1 MAEKTWGLRF
11 NEYPNYHRFG
21 KGQKPEGCPEWLES
35 NQFQTWQKQ
44 GLIIWNNTDRKI
56 ESLLGTEAMELL
68 SALVSQDAWKSS
80 GVSITRLVHR
90 IELNLPPL
98 KKRKKGEPE
107 PVIEKPKGEDVYEEI
122 IHLPP
127 EAGYELI
134 ELLESKKQI
143 ITQMAEQEKKRAQ
156 EALGRVY
163 DILFELS
170 HKHEM
175 KEFDFKTRSF
185 EWQRD
190 GDTHITCS
198 YQTGEGR
205 IWLAEDKLFWNTC
218 VKREGHVGN
227 SHRFIKFIEAVD
239 WVEKEIVNL
248 ANEPDVKKEVG
259 ILSEDEIKT
268 NRLRLK
274 TKLINGPSWI
284 NAARMEPQRI
294 TYKVLIDLEAK
305 PISYKSFETICGDTH
320 KFPDRYPTPGKLA
333 NDIHL
338 DAGHFQ
344 ISQMLGDNSEHFRF
358 VSLTTYYQET
368 SVAEQAQQVW
378 NQSRMLQ
385 LFKTGE
391 IVRGRFGYQEVETGY
406 ITLLGAC
413 GQTDHVWREEENR
426 SEFMES
432 KALRESLSF
441 ALDVNDYRDFLGL
454 SPELISDERLLES
467 MHKTKSDSKFIPD
480 EARRESL
487 VWLAQHKPLD

>member
-1 MAEKTWGLRF
+1 MTESTWGIRF
-11 NEYPNYHRFG
+11 NEFPNYQRIG

-56 ESLLGTEAMELL
+56 ESLHGTDALELL
-68 SALVSQDAWKSS
+68 NALVSLDVWKSS

-90 IELNLPPL
+90 IEMNLPSR

-107 PVIEKPKGEDVYEEI
+107 PAVEKPKGEDVYEEI

-143 ITQMAEQEKKRAQ
+143 ITQMAEHEKKHAQ
-156 EALGRVY
+156 ETLGRVY
-163 DILFELS
+163 DFLFELS
-170 HKHEM
+170 HKKEL

-185 EWQRD
+185 EWQHD
-190 GDTHITCS
+190 GDTRITCR
-198 YQTGEGR
+198 YQTAEGR

-218 VKREGHVGN
+218 IKREGHVGN
-227 SHRFIKFIEAVD
+227 SHHFIKFIKAVE
-239 WVEKEIVNL
+239 WVEKGIVNL
-248 ANEPDVKKEVG
+248 ANEPDAKEEGG

-268 NRLRLK
+268 NRVRLK

-284 NAARMEPQRI
+284 DAAQMEPQRI
-294 TYKVLIDLEAK
+294 TFKVLIDLEAK
-305 PISYKSFETICGDTH
+305 PISYKSFESICGDTY
-320 KFPDRYPTPGKLA
+320 KIADRYPTPGKLA

-338 DAGHFQ
+338 DPGHFQ
-344 ISQMLGDNSEHFRF
+344 ISQMLGNNSEHFRF
-358 VSLTTYYQET
+358 TSLTNYYQET
-368 SVAEQAQQVW
+368 SVAEQAQQIW
-378 NQSRMLQ
+378 NQSRILQ

-391 IVRGRFGYQEVETGY
+391 IIRGRFGYQEVETGF

-413 GQTDHVWREEENR
+413 GQADHTWHEGEKR
-426 SEFMES
+426 SEFMER

-441 ALDVNDYRDFLGL
+441 SLDVNDYRDFLGL
-454 SPELISDERLLES
+454 SAELVNDERLLES
-467 MHKTKSDSKFIPD
+467 MHETRSDSKFIPD
-480 EARRESL
+480 EARRESR
-487 VWLAQHKPLD
+487 VWLAQHEPLD